1 MIRLKRLIHDNTSR
15 WVWQSNIY
23 PTIYEST
30 QLELTNYSEWYPT
43 WSSLTPGNIM
53 INALF
58 RGIIFSSIVGW
69 PSIEIYPG
77 PHHVWVPKY
86 TVCTMLYIGFKIKNE
101 IGFKRNG
108 KWRMFNAFNIVCSLN
123 DHASSF
129 RSSHISAVHLLLER
143 GCEETDQSVT
153 WVESNGAEASNDLRA
168 RSRYPQS
175 FRSSIHLVV
184 LSILGSLQATLLVK
198 TKRRRRN
205 RCVTET
211 LRFWPN

>member
-1 MIRLKRLIHDNTSR
+1 MCIGHVMHTLRTQAVASRLLRILPQRLPFSLTTSTVYALNHVVAAMIRLKRLIHDNTSR

-30 QLELTNYSEWYPT
+30 QLKITNYSEWYPT
-43 WSSLTPGNIM
+43 WSLLTPANIM

-58 RGIIFSSIVGW
+58 RGIFFSSIVGW

-129 RSSHISAVHLLLER
+129 RSSHLSAVHLLLER

-153 WVESNGAEASNDLRA
+153 WV
-168 RSRYPQS
+168 
-175 FRSSIHLVV
+175 
-184 LSILGSLQATLLVK
+184 
-198 TKRRRRN
+198 
-205 RCVTET
+205 
-211 LRFWPN
+211 